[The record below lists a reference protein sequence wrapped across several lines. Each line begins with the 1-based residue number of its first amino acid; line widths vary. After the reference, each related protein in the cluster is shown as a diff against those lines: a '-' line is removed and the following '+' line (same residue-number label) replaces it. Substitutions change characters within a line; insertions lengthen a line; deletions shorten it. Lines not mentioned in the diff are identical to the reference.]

1 MSSLNDD
8 DGVDV
13 NSVCQVC
20 QCSKEDA
27 ILFLNDAQNRVPVRK
42 THTHVFHVKR
52 KHRAGGDTEILHDKD
67 TSGGNAVE

>member
-1 MSSLNDD
+1 MREILKKCERVMSSLNDDD

-27 ILFLNDAQNRVPVRK
+27 ILFLKDAQNRVPVRK
-42 THTHVFHVKR
+42 THTHGFHVK
-52 KHRAGGDTEILHDKD
+52 T
-67 TSGGNAVE
+67 